1 MTVIVKKNVSSMLER
16 LKQIRQN
23 GMILFLSFVFSQ
35 IKIVFID
42 K

>member
-35 IKIVFID
+35 IEIVFID